1 MIGVRFDGLRQVD
14 IFIGELASDLL
25 DFRPLWSR
33 LLDRV
38 VIAEIKQVFASDGR
52 GRWAPRSD
60 NLPHPL
66 LRKSGRLYR
75 SLTQV
80 GGPDN
85 INRQTRTRLE
95 FGTDVPYADVHERGT
110 SRIPARP
117 VIALLAEDSDFERR
131 LEREIDDY
139 FSDRIRRLGGA

>member
-1 MIGVRFDGLRQVD
+1 MINVRFDGIRQIDV
-14 IFIGELASDLL
+14 FLGGLEQELL

-38 VIAEIKQVFASDGR
+38 VIAEIRQVFASDGR
-52 GRWAPRSD
+52 GRWPARRD

-75 SLTQV
+75 SLTQP

-85 INRQTRTRLE
+85 IHRQSRTRLE
-95 FGTDVPYADVHERGT
+95 FGTSVPYADVHERG
-110 SRIPARP
+110 SGRVPARP
-117 VIALLAEDSDFERR
+117 VIGFLAEDSDFERR

-139 FSDRIRRLGGA
+139 FQSKINRLGG

>member
-1 MIGVRFDGLRQVD
+1 MINVRFDGLRRVD
-14 IFIGELASDLL
+14 VFLGDLESDLL
-25 DFRPLWSR
+25 DFRPLWGR
-33 LLDRV
+33 LLRRV
-38 VIAEIKQVFASDGR
+38 VIEEIKQVFASDGR
-52 GRWAPRSD
+52 ARWAPRRD
-60 NLPHPL
+60 NLSHPL

-80 GGPDN
+80 GGQDN

-117 VIALLAEDSDFERR
+117 VIGLLAEDSDFEKQ

-139 FSDRIRRLGGA
+139 FQSKINRLGG